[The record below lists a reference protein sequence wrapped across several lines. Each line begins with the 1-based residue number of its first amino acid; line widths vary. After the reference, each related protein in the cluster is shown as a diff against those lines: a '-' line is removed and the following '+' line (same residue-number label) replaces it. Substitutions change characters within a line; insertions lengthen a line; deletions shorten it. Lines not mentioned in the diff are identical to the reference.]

1 MRYRLCTGLM
11 KGGMRR
17 YMRGINK
24 MEAEIICQGG
34 IVLREMCTLCWT

>member
-24 MEAEIICQGG
+24 MQGG
-34 IVLREMCTLCWT
+34 IVLREMCTLRWT